1 MYLHIYMCMYMC
13 IYMYIFVYIY
23 IHVYMYKHVYMFH
36 YQLRPFCSSSLLS
49 FAICCS
55 MLQCSAM
62 WCSVYCVEVSC
73 IASINMWSSLMH
85 RVAVRC
91 SVLLCGRSSSITSSC
106 RRFTCSNSSSRFVF
120 ASTMRSCVAVRCM
133 NCSVLQCVA
142 GVCGTICFC
151 VTNAL
156 LHSYVRR
163 KCVCTR
169 VCERESLLD
178 QEFEKRTARQHTSKN
193 QKPAP

>member
-1 MYLHIYMCMYMC
+1 VQCC
-13 IYMYIFVYIY
+13 V
-23 IHVYMYKHVYMFH
+23 V
-36 YQLRPFCSSSLLS
+36 QCELRRS
-49 FAICCS
+49 A
-55 MLQCSAM
+55 LQR
-62 WCSVYCVEVSC
+62 

-85 RVAVRC
+85 RITVRC

-106 RRFTCSNSSSRFVF
+106 RRFTCSNVSSRFVF
-120 ASTMRSCVAVRCM
+120 ASTIRSCVAARCM
-133 NCSVLQCVA
+133 CCSVLQCVA

-156 LHSYVRR
+156 LRSYVRR
-163 KCVCTR
+163 KCVCMTEI
-169 VCERESLLD
+169 ERESLLD